1 MIRKD
6 SKCRKHRYIGK
17 EIESMPYCLSLPLE
31 CAVCGKMYFP
41 KDPLCTRTVSN
52 ATINVCLECKA
63 KVKCASC
70 GSKFDINKFFI
81 AECMDCGNIG
91 FFCRRCARKMFTLPS
106 KTTPR
111 QEAKRKLKKILKE
124 FYPELGD
131 DFLEKIDKIKNSKS
145 LKNMPG
151 YLLIHF
157 NIIFPEIFDVSQDN
171 DDADWW
177 KKGGV

>member
-1 MIRKD
+1 
-6 SKCRKHRYIGK
+6 
-17 EIESMPYCLSLPLE
+17 
-31 CAVCGKMYFP
+31 
-41 KDPLCTRTVSN
+41 
-52 ATINVCLECKA
+52 
-63 KVKCASC
+63 
-70 GSKFDINKFFI
+70 
-81 AECMDCGNIG
+81 
-91 FFCRRCARKMFTLPS
+91 MFTLPS